1 MDEFK
6 KKLGRDADNAITS
19 NNVAVIDVIAKDP
32 KPYVEACKESSI
44 ITKSF
49 AKDLNDHLNNWSA
62 KERARNLVSDLQ
74 TTVKYSP
81 EYLDKFLVI
90 LVDQGGA
97 VGKNIAADIVKCL
110 KFSKC
115 KYL

>member
-6 KKLGRDADNAITS
+6 KKLGRDADNAITT
-19 NNVAVIDVIAKDP
+19 NNVAIIDVIAKDP
-32 KPYVEACKESSI
+32 KTYVGACEKSSI
-44 ITKSF
+44 ITKPF

-62 KERARNLVSDLQ
+62 KERARKLVSDLQ

-81 EYLDKFLVI
+81 EYLGKFLVI
-90 LVDQGGA
+90 LVDEGGA
-97 VGKNIAADIVKCL
+97 VGKNIAANIVKCL
-110 KFSKC
+110 KLSKC